1 MTKKGIDISKWQGDI
16 DWKKV
21 KADGIE
27 FAIIRIGYGMY
38 ANQKDSKFEKNY
50 KGATSV
56 GIPVGVY
63 HYSYAT
69 SVDEA
74 KIEAAQVLSWLNK
87 RKLDLP
93 IYFDIEDK
101 SQASLD
107 KKLLNEICKAFC
119 NIIEAN
125 GYWAG
130 IYSSKNWATN
140 RISGSELGKR
150 YTYWIAQYNSKC
162 TYSGPYDIWQYSSV
176 GIVSGINGFC
186 DMNYM
191 YRDLIGEVSENKLKE
206 TNTTNNTKTSTYTG
220 TSLVDYLKSIR
231 VDSSFANRQK
241 LASANGIKNYKGTAA
256 QNTTLLN
263 KLRSGNIAN
272 ISNTYMVKSGDTLS
286 SIAKKYNTTWQK
298 IYNDNKE
305 VIGNDPNIIK
315 TGINLVIR

>member
-1 MTKKGIDISKWQGDI
+1 MTKKGIDVSKWQGDI

-27 FAIIRIGYGMY
+27 FAIIRIGYGKH
-38 ANQKDSKFEKNY
+38 ANQKDSKFERNY

-125 GYWAG
+125 GYWTG

-140 RISGSELGKR
+140 IISGSELGKR

-162 TYSGPYDIWQYSSV
+162 TYNGPYDIWQYSST
-176 GIVSGINGFC
+176 GRVSGINGFC

-191 YRDLIGEVSENKLKE
+191 YRDLIGEVSGNEPKE
-206 TNTTNNTKTSTYTG
+206 TNTTSNTKTSAYTG
-220 TSLVDYLKSIR
+220 TSLVDYLKSIG

-241 LASANGIKNYKGTAA
+241 LATTNGIKNYKGTVS
-256 QNTTLLN
+256 QNMALLN
-263 KLRSGNIAN
+263 KLRNGNTT
-272 ISNTYMVKSGDTLS
+272 NTSHIYKVKSGDILS

-298 IYNDNKE
+298 IYSNNKE